1 LAIDTSKPDVDTSLQ
16 VHLLGLPRVECA
28 GFPLSI
34 PRRQV
39 RALLYRLAVQLRP
52 VSRDHLCFL
61 LWSDEPDAMARR
73 NLSRLLPQLRMAL
86 PEPAALKVSKDAIA
100 LDRESVVSDT
110 ALFQRLLAQL
120 EGEPRIDDLTR
131 AVDLYRGA
139 FLDGFSLPSAA
150 EFEVWAS
157 LERERWQELYL
168 RALATLID
176 EHAAQDHLAE
186 AIGCA
191 ERYLETDD
199 LAETVHRRLIELYTA
214 SGERGAALRQ
224 YERCVT
230 VLERELGVSP
240 LPQTQAVY
248 QAILSGAPVA
258 EAPSSREP
266 TPSLLP
272 ELDVPFVGRDRALQ
286 QLRQAYHNARS
297 GHGQVVLLSGE
308 AGIGKSRLI
317 REFAQRV
324 SGDGL
329 VLSGAA
335 HPFTRS
341 IPYQP
346 IVQALRD
353 ELEVGEGD
361 RLPPSVWLSEVYRL
375 LPELGI
381 LYPDLPSPADLQPE
395 ETQGRLFEALR
406 QFVIALTKTWRVVL
420 LCLDDLHW
428 ADTVTLDWLAYLG
441 QRIVNSRLMV
451 IGAYRSD
458 EADDVA
464 MLHQSLG
471 RQGILTE
478 IELAGLDADA
488 VREIVR
494 QQTSTRPELR
504 SSQGLVARLQAL
516 TGGNPFF
523 LLETVRVLI
532 ESGRTAPEVSERKG
546 LPLPDTVRATVRA
559 RLERLSPVA
568 RQVLEAG
575 SVLGPRFDFDV
586 VRVTAGRRE
595 LETMDALDE
604 LVARQLLLEH
614 PDGYQFRHEIVR
626 EAVNRGLSLWRRRLL
641 QRRATEAL
649 DRL

>member
-1 LAIDTSKPDVDTSLQ
+1 
-16 VHLLGLPRVECA
+16 
-28 GFPLSI
+28 
-34 PRRQV
+34 
-39 RALLYRLAVQLRP
+39 
-52 VSRDHLCFL
+52 
-61 LWSDEPDAMARR
+61 MARR

-86 PEPAALKVSKDAIA
+86 PEPAALRISKDAIA

-110 ALFQRLLAQL
+110 VLFQRLLTQV
-120 EGEPRIDDLTR
+120 EGEPRVDDLAR
-131 AVDLYRGA
+131 AIDFYRGP
-139 FLDGFSLPSAA
+139 FLDGFSLPGAA

-176 EHAAQDHLAE
+176 EHAARDHLSE
-186 AIGCA
+186 AIRCA

-214 SGERGAALRQ
+214 YGDRGAALRQ

-248 QAILSGAPVA
+248 QAILSGEPVA
-258 EAPSSREP
+258 ELPSSREP
-266 TPSLLP
+266 APPILP
-272 ELDVPFVGRDRALQ
+272 ELDVPFVGRARVLQELRA
-286 QLRQAYHNARS
+286 AYLKARS
-297 GHGQVVLLSGE
+297 GHGQIVLMSGE

-317 REFAQRV
+317 REFAQRM
-324 SGDGL
+324 SGDCL
-329 VLSGAA
+329 VLSGAG

-353 ELEVGEGD
+353 QLEVGKGD

-381 LYPDLPSPADLQPE
+381 LYPDLPSPADLQPQ

-406 QFVIALTKTWRVVL
+406 QFIIAHTKTWRVVL
-420 LCLDDLHW
+420 LYLDDLHW

-458 EADDVA
+458 EADA
-464 MLHQSLG
+464 LALLRRSLG

-478 IELAGLDADA
+478 IELAGLDAEA

-494 QQTSTRPELR
+494 QQTHTRPSLR
-504 SSQGLVARLQAL
+504 ADEGLAARLHER

-532 ESGRTAPEVSERKG
+532 ESGRVSREPGGEGG
-546 LPLPDTVRATVRA
+546 LPLPDTVRAAVRA
-559 RLERLSPVA
+559 RLEQLSPVA

-575 SVLGPRFDFDV
+575 SALGPRFDFDV

-595 LETMDALDE
+595 LETMDGLDE

-641 QRRATEAL
+641 QRRAADAIE
-649 DRL
+649 RS